1 MHLHIID
8 MGWLHIIQDMMVT
21 IQDYRMP
28 KYILHLTW
36 SCHCVN
42 AHSTLQR
49 ASFHLRIEASRVFF
63 FFFN

>member
-1 MHLHIID
+1 MRLHIID

-28 KYILHLTW
+28 KYILHQTW
-36 SCHCVN
+36 SCYCANTHG
-42 AHSTLQR
+42 TLQR

-63 FFFN
+63 FN